1 MWHGVPDRAPAS
13 MRPLRAW
20 TNIRVVWWERPVP
33 SCRSRGRHPPMPPAT
48 ATDGFAR
55 RSGGWWHRIPLTN
68 PVVFAVDALFRDGFA
83 CAREPSR
90 AAPRPRHAG
99 PKKRWPHGRWDRE
112 VATNHTPRRRGCACK
127 CIAATNW
134 HGELGSHATVPVE
147 ASVQI
152 SKN

>member
-1 MWHGVPDRAPAS
+1 MGS
-13 MRPLRAW
+13 LTEPL
-20 TNIRVVWWERPVP
+20 
-33 SCRSRGRHPPMPPAT
+33 HP
-48 ATDGFAR
+48 
-55 RSGGWWHRIPLTN
+55 
-68 PVVFAVDALFRDGFA
+68 
-83 CAREPSR
+83 CARCVHGQTFVWCGGSTRFPRAVHAGATRPCRAQQRPTASRADRVGGGIESRSPIQWFSLWTRYSAMASLARASR